1 MKDAMAKSLKLLVL
15 GAIMIG
21 LLVMLYYNVSNKKK
35 STSEEDSTTKATV
48 VQELLMHDLEKS
60 YPPTPKEVVKLY
72 SDITQCYYNQT
83 YSDEELEE
91 LAKMSMKLM
100 DPELRLNNPE
110 EAYLES
116 LKTEIADKR
125 SQDCK
130 IYSYNTSSS
139 TDVEYYTKDERE
151 MASLYCTYTIR
162 LGTSMGNTTEQ
173 FLLRKD
179 EEGHW
184 KILGWLVENVKEE
197 SQSD

>member
-1 MKDAMAKSLKLLVL
+1 MKGAMAKSLKLLVL

-48 VQELLMHDLEKS
+48 VQELLMRDLEKS

-116 LKTEIADKR
+116 LKTEIADKLAIKR
-125 SQDCK
+125 ITTQGVYQFMLK
-130 IYSYNTSSS
+130 KYGIEK
-139 TDVEYYTKDERE
+139 V
-151 MASLYCTYTIR
+151 YCI
-162 LGTSMGNTTEQ
+162 
-173 FLLRKD
+173 
-179 EEGHW
+179 
-184 KILGWLVENVKEE
+184 V
-197 SQSD
+197 